1 MSVLPDIIDIN
12 LRLLICGY
20 NAGPVSART
29 GHYFSNPKHRVWKT
43 LYEVKLT
50 PGILTPEED
59 GELLQYGI
67 GLTDLMKNSIHGDG
81 TTPTDWDRDLLREK
95 VLRYQPDNL
104 VFLGKWL
111 ILAYVLES
119 LMLAYVPAAWIAAA
133 VGDGGLA
140 SIGVASLVG
149 VPAYLNGY
157 AALPLVAGLM
167 DTGMAPG
174 ACMAFLIAGG
184 MTSIPA
190 AIAVFAL
197 ARLPVF
203 AAYLTFALAGSMA
216 SGLAYQFWVTV

>member
-1 MSVLPDIIDIN
+1 MGLTLAVRHGVNLLVVEVTPMSVLPDIIDIN

-104 VFLGKWL
+104 VFLGKRPAKGFLGYEPEWG
-111 ILAYVLES
+111 S
-119 LMLAYVPAAWIAAA
+119 L
-133 VGDGGLA
+133 
-140 SIGVASLVG
+140 
-149 VPAYLNGY
+149 
-157 AALPLVAGLM
+157 
-167 DTGMAPG
+167 
-174 ACMAFLIAGG
+174 
-184 MTSIPA
+184 
-190 AIAVFAL
+190 
-197 ARLPVF
+197 
-203 AAYLTFALAGSMA
+203 
-216 SGLAYQFWVTV
+216 GLAYPVVTHVH